1 MKFKSRQAV
10 HEYLKNSKI
19 DAGDRFVEVL
29 KVLHKYSFTLYS
41 LTNVHKI
48 IPEWYIEY
56 RFLFINNKSI
66 VGSISK
72 DVFNHSHFKELS
84 VEDILSIEIE
94 PKKVIRDGK
103 VAVCY
108 CTRGEGLSRYNHI
121 YPELLFSP
129 KIVEM
134 IEEERQEEITSEWIE
149 KELGIKVVDIGFC
162 DFLTIK
168 WIPEGEQFQI
178 TEFDGCEDI
187 WLLKELNNVFTA

>member
-1 MKFKSRQAV
+1 MKFRNKQEV
-10 HEYLKNSKI
+10 HDYLKNSKI
-19 DAGDRFVEVL
+19 YAGDKGLEIQ
-29 KVLHKYSFTLYS
+29 KILY
-41 LTNVHKI
+41 
-48 IPEWYIEY
+48 EY
-56 RFLFINNKSI
+56 EFKWLVFKSI
-66 VGSISK
+66 YDVPFSLSTLPFLWLNSEYIGTFISYNGFCIN
-72 DVFNHSHFKELS
+72 DFKELS
-84 VEDILSIEIE
+84 IDDILSIEIE
-94 PKKVIRDGK
+94 PEKVIRDGK

-108 CTRGEGLSRYNHI
+108 CTKGEGLSRYNHI

-129 KIVEM
+129 KIVKM
-134 IEEERQEEITSEWIE
+134 IEDERQEEITSEWIE